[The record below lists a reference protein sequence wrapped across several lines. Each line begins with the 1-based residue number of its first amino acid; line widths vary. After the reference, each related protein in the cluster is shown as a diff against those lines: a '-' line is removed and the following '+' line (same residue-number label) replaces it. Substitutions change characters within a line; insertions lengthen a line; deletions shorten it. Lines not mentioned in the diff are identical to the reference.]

1 MTRAPQVTA
10 REILVFLK
18 RHGFALDRRSGSH
31 VTLRNE
37 ETRKS
42 VTVPVH
48 TGCDIGRG
56 LALRILR
63 DAGFTLDDYLASR

>member
-1 MTRAPQVTA
+1 MIRAPQITA
-10 REILVFLK
+10 RELLAFLQ
-18 RHGFALDRRSGSH
+18 RQGFSEDRRSGSH

-37 ETRKS
+37 ATRKS

-48 TGCDIGRG
+48 TGCDMGRG

-63 DAGFTLDDYLASR
+63 DAGFTLDDYLSLH